1 MKLDRGSYLILAI
14 MQKCGAADFIQA
26 LTINEIAEKER
37 ISKTNTIYK
46 KVKHLQKA
54 GYIKEGVKVG
64 RAKSYYITR
73 EGVMLLPEKENNY
86 E

>member
-14 MQKCGAADFIQA
+14 MRKCGAADFIQA

-37 ISKTNTIYK
+37 ISKANTIYK

-64 RAKSYYITR
+64 RAKRYYTTQKALISK
-73 EGVMLLPEKENNY
+73 V
-86 E
+86 

>member
-1 MKLDRGSYLILAI
+1 MKLDRGSYLILEI

-46 KVKHLQKA
+46 NRKTKKRACLERIYHLAIFLVKRGKMQ
-54 GYIKEGVKVG
+54 G
-64 RAKSYYITR
+64 
-73 EGVMLLPEKENNY
+73 
-86 E
+86 